1 MHITSL
7 LSEGSTINLLAA
19 LVALTLLY
27 AILLWLPFKGTTA
40 LMRVVRQMATRKE
53 VRGRKPKRVRSTIV
67 IR

>member
-53 VRGRKPKRVRSTIV
+53 VRGRKPQNVRSTIV